1 MTDTIG
7 RNMTAE
13 VGEVGLYRS
22 VVARAILDLFGSQSI
37 ASHQDEVRV
46 ARDEALSFLTAEI
59 GGWAQS
65 REMICGICDLEPSIL
80 RDQVIAILEG
90 QDPPDEARELTF
102 AKLDVA
108 RELWAQKKTEAAR
121 AQAARARQAK
131 IVAQRRSV
139 FESKHSEQA
148 DELAQHTAAREPVK
162 LRYSEMRA
170 IVLDQIK
177 QKPRK
182 FREILHAVEGA
193 DHQIRTVLN
202 NALAK
207 GEIVRSST
215 FVYSIAPSSLVEAE
229 PEAA

>member
-7 RNMTAE
+7 KNKTAE

-22 VVARAILDLFGSQSI
+22 VVARAILDLFGSLSI
-37 ASHQDEVRV
+37 ASQQDEARA
-46 ARDEALSFLTAEI
+46 ARDEALNFLTADT

-65 REMICGICDLEPSIL
+65 RKTICGICDLEPSIL
-80 RDQVIAILEG
+80 RSQVIAILEG
-90 QDPPDEARELTF
+90 KDPPDDARESTF
-102 AKLDVA
+102 TKLNVA
-108 RELWAQKKTEAAR
+108 RELWVQKKTEAVR
-121 AQAARARQAK
+121 AQAARERQAK

-139 FESKHSEQA
+139 FESKHLEQA
-148 DELAQHTAAREPVK
+148 DELARHTPDREPVK

-170 IVLDQIK
+170 IVLEQIK
-177 QKPRK
+177 EKPRK
-182 FREILHAVEGA
+182 FREILHAVGGS
-193 DHQIRTVLN
+193 DHQVRTLLN

-215 FVYSIAPSSLVEAE
+215 FVYSIAPSSSVVAQ